1 MKKVT
6 LILAMFL
13 GFVAFGQDKLA
24 RVENMSDLDVFVMNQ
39 PVAQYKIVV
48 RMKPISLANL
58 NLKTIVTGGII
69 RETASDKMNQYVNQV
84 LRQADKEDVHVDAVI
99 YSGGKG
105 AVGIEYISEADQGIA
120 KVKAIQG
127 IDVYAF
133 CTPLEKFDV
142 VYSKRATSGFWVANA
157 TYGIIDSSI
166 DRDIIKLVKRIKRKD
181 RKFATSA
188 TMYNAGKKGEGITYK

>member
-24 RVENMSDLDVFVMNQ
+24 QVEKMSGLDVFVMNQ

-58 NLKTIVTGGII
+58 NLKTLVTGGII

-105 AVGIEYISEADQGIA
+105 NRRRHYRQRCQGGRNQLGADPLQLSRPEHGPGDQRPVDGRHVHGADGYAGHQADLPAELRDGGGRGRLALGLTADQ
-120 KVKAIQG
+120 
-127 IDVYAF
+127 
-133 CTPLEKFDV
+133 PLRRE
-142 VYSKRATSGFWVANA
+142 R
-157 TYGIIDSSI
+157 
-166 DRDIIKLVKRIKRKD
+166 RHLRLR
-181 RKFATSA
+181 
-188 TMYNAGKKGEGITYK
+188 